1 MKIRFNFIFIVLVT
15 VVGLTLTFGPLD
27 IYASSDK
34 NHDDKDS
41 ADSSFS
47 LPFDSA
53 FADKSND
60 GDGGDSNGGD
70 DDDDMDVDDLP
81 FP

>member
-1 MKIRFNFIFIVLVT
+1 MKIRFDFYFIVLAT
-15 VVGLTLTFGPLD
+15 VVGLTLTFGPSD

-34 NHDDKDS
+34 NHGDKDS
-41 ADSSFS
+41 YDSSFS

-60 GDGGDSNGGD
+60 GDGGDSD
-70 DDDDMDVDDLP
+70 DGDDMDVDDLP

>member
-1 MKIRFNFIFIVLVT
+1 MKIRFNFCFVVLVT

-34 NHDDKDS
+34 NHGDQNSD
-41 ADSSFS
+41 DSSFS

-53 FADKSND
+53 FAHKSND
-60 GDGGDSNGGD
+60 GDGGDSDDGD
-70 DDDDMDVDDLP
+70 DGDDMDVDDLP

>member
-1 MKIRFNFIFIVLVT
+1 MKIRFNFYFIVLSI

-34 NHDDKDS
+34 IHGDKDS

-60 GDGGDSNGGD
+60 GDGGDSDGGD
-70 DDDDMDVDDLP
+70 DGDDMDVDDLP